1 MASSIPRSAHE
12 PLSTSFLREVQGR
25 VIDTRPG
32 PWDLHASD
40 NGEAPGFGPFS
51 YVEAWDDT
59 ELLPAI
65 EFCRHA
71 RTDVP
76 ALLGEISRLRGKV
89 RQLEGQLDQQQ
100 RAPRLSS
107 PGGRRA

>member
-1 MASSIPRSAHE
+1 MESSIPRSAHE
-12 PLSTSFLREVQGR
+12 PLSKSYLREVQGR
-25 VIDTRPG
+25 VVGTRPG
-32 PWDLHASD
+32 PWDIHASD
-40 NGEAPGFGPFS
+40 AGESPGFGPFS

-76 ALLGEISRLRGKV
+76 ALIGEIARLRT
-89 RQLEGQLDQQQ
+89 QLRVLEAQLTL
-100 RAPRLSS
+100 PV
-107 PGGRRA
+107 GRRV